1 MSTRRLISLG
11 TLLAGCIIC
20 SCGHDPLVGDW
31 RREGDIYAGAV
42 VRVEKIQNAYYGK
55 LLQVPD
61 SMRFIGFVVGDMKW
75 RDVVPVTSGNGSRR
89 YMGKDLLKYG
99 LQGEVAS
106 TRYDDMTIELRSG
119 SMVHLRLLA
128 KGEEYVGTEQ
138 VWRKNK

>member
-1 MSTRRLISLG
+1 
-11 TLLAGCIIC
+11 
-20 SCGHDPLVGDW
+20 
-31 RREGDIYAGAV
+31 V